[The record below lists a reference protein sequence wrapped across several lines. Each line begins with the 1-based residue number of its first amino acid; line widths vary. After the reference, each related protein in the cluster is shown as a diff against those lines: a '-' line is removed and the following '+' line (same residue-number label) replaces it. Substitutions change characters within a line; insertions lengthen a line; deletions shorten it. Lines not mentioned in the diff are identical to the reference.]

1 MDKKRAVPTPGQ
13 ALTQLRRH
21 PRVRVS
27 APFPCSFSVVGL
39 KRRWPAVDP
48 GDLGVVYDVSTKG
61 ARVMTEAVISPGDR
75 ITLSLQLPN
84 HPSATCIELATVR
97 WGKEQTY
104 GVEFEGLSPA
114 VDTRLQKFMDHS
126 SRLVAAPTS

>member
-1 MDKKRAVPTPGQ
+1 MDKKRAVPIPGQ
-13 ALTQLRRH
+13 AVTQLRRH

-27 APFPCSFSVVGL
+27 APFPCSVSLVGL
-39 KRRWPAVDP
+39 RRRWPDVDP

-61 ARVMTEAVISPGDR
+61 VRVMTEAVISPGDR
-75 ITLSLQLPN
+75 IALSLRLPN
-84 HPSATCIELATVR
+84 YPSATCIELATVR

-104 GVEFEGLSPA
+104 GVEFDGLPLA

-126 SRLVAAPTS
+126 SKLVAAPAS